1 MCSGASSWAT
11 LGVILDV
18 EARVVTN
25 IPQRFWRLR
34 SALLQLHWQG
44 QASGDMV
51 RMLLGHVVYSCM
63 LFRPALSVIG
73 HLYQFALSNGP
84 RVASL
89 DSFHL
94 GEL

>member
-34 SALLQLHWQG
+34 SALLQLLWQG

-51 RMLLGHVVYSCM
+51 RMLLGHVVFSGM
-63 LFRPALSVIG
+63 VF
-73 HLYQFALSNGP
+73 
-84 RVASL
+84 
-89 DSFHL
+89 
-94 GEL
+94 